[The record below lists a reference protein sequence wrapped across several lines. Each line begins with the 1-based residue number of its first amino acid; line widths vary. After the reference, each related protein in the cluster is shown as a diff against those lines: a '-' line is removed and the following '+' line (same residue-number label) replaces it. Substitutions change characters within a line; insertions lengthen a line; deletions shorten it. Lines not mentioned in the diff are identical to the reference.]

1 MRSPWSTFTASHLC
15 GRDDLCAAHIP
26 PVATPMRVEEKSGR
40 HPLAWIEAVAYVSD
54 RRG

>member
-1 MRSPWSTFTASHLC
+1 MIYARLIFSS
-15 GRDDLCAAHIP
+15 
-26 PVATPMRVEEKSGR
+26 VATLMRVEEKSGR